1 MITHLEGEEL
11 RIAIAQAA
19 AMSAKRVRA
28 NQYTGAF
35 VIADD
40 ILNQTLEVVEH
51 RQSLNKLVSSI
62 PFHWI
67 ETLDSCE
74 T

>member
-40 ILNQTLEVVEH
+40 ILNQTPEVVEH
-51 RQSLNKLVSSI
+51 RQALNELVNSI
-62 PFHWI
+62 PFHWL